1 MIKNTDLSPIWDDF
15 IQELGKK
22 QPKRT
27 QKDVDCLVLTAKEG
41 DEASKQALWE
51 LTLLYILKNLR
62 SNHKLFRASY
72 YDKAMKLDLEPLMTL
87 EDALAES
94 WNSLLKALDKWEVNR
109 GHRNFQTFYL
119 KRLELDLYVICRR
132 EAHNRN
138 KHRATFISLDDL
150 ATLEEQG

>member
-1 MIKNTDLSPIWDDF
+1 MVKNTDLSPIWDDF

-22 QPKRT
+22 QPKLT
-27 QKDVDCLVLTAKEG
+27 QKDVDSLVSKAKAE
-41 DEASKQALWE
+41 DDAAKQALWE

-62 SNHKLFRASY
+62 SKHKLFSAYY

-94 WNSLLKALDKWEVNR
+94 WNAMIKALDTWEPDR

-132 EAHNRN
+132 EAQNRR
-138 KHRATFISLDDL
+138 KQRANFMTLDEL